1 MDIENIIKKS
11 DQFIDKLE
19 ASDGFKLFKRSE
31 VSPYARCFVI
41 FNKSL
46 LKKSE
51 WLKDRKDKLIYE
63 LNDDMYNMYQK
74 KKNSGLDLIYDKP
87 FLQLFCFT
95 LSSLNILDGRLNS
108 KNSEI
113 LTKLLDINLK
123 KNLEKKGVHRGV
135 GASGNHSMFIAILNI
150 YANDYLKI
158 DRLDQIKKWLDFN
171 INSINSNGFWGKK
184 NNIDYLQFQNGYH
197 QYEIFEYLKISTVPW
212 DLAAKKTLSMVDKY
226 GHFAPYPGGGGCY
239 DYDGTFMLTSE
250 FVGDIG
256 QNDVLK
262 KTLNSIANNQNVD
275 GGFCESKHVK
285 NGKFPKFI
293 NIARH
298 IFSQPRHLIF
308 WSLLLNLNI
317 MRFKHRHIATHW
329 TQTNRRWNES
339 NCWDTF
345 FRILTICR
353 ICNYLNL
360 KEKKLFEINKFP
372 GIG

>member
-1 MDIENIIKKS
+1 MDIKNIIKKA
-11 DQFIDKLE
+11 DKFIDKLE
-19 ASDGFKLFKRSE
+19 SSTGFKLFERSE

-46 LKKSE
+46 LKKTK

-63 LNDDMYNMYQK
+63 LNEDIHNIYLKRN
-74 KKNSGLDLIYDKP
+74 NNGLNLIYDKP
-87 FLQLFCFT
+87 FLQLFCFI

-108 KNSEI
+108 KNFEI
-113 LTKLLDINLK
+113 FTKLLNTNLK

-150 YANDYLKI
+150 YAKDYLKI
-158 DRLDQIKKWLDFN
+158 DRSKQIKEWLDFN
-171 INSINSNGFWGKK
+171 INSINLNGFWGNKSHM
-184 NNIDYLQFQNGYH
+184 DYLQFQNGYH

-212 DLAAKKTLSMVDKY
+212 NLAAKKTLEMADKY

-250 FVGDIG
+250 FVDDIG
-256 QNDVLK
+256 QEVVLK
-262 KTLNSIANNQNVD
+262 KTLNSIAENQNID
-275 GGFCESKHVK
+275 GGFSESRYVK
-285 NGKFPKFI
+285 NGKFPKFS
-293 NIARH
+293 NVTRH
-298 IFSQPRHLIF
+298 VLSQPKHLIF

-317 MRFKHRHIATHW
+317 MRYKHRHITTHW
-329 TQTNRRWNES
+329 TQTSRKWSES

-345 FRILTICR
+345 FRLSTIYR
-353 ICNYLNL
+353 ICKRLNMD
-360 KEKKLFEINKFP
+360 EEQLFNVNNFP